1 MPTRVIHTDDLRNV
15 VKNRRGLLQYNA
27 SLNKFEL
34 KDMKDLE
41 EQLLAAVEDDNDIP
55 ERVVE
60 FIESKLDLDEMSY
73 TSVDGGPF

>member
-1 MPTRVIHTDDLRNV
+1 M
-15 VKNRRGLLQYNA
+15 
-27 SLNKFEL
+27 NKFEL

-55 ERVVE
+55 EKVVE

>member
-34 KDMKDLE
+34 KDII
-41 EQLLAAVEDDNDIP
+41 Q
-55 ERVVE
+55 
-60 FIESKLDLDEMSY
+60 S
-73 TSVDGGPF
+73 